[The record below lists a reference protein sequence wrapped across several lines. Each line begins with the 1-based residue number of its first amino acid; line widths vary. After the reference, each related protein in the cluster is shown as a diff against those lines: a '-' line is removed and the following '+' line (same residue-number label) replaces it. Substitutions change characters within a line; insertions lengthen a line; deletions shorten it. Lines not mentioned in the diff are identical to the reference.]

1 MAMQCC
7 LVIHMVLTFV
17 LYGAGSSLSAG
28 TAADLTTGAG
38 LQYKLQVLLSQRN
51 ERSSDPEFLVRLADI
66 YLDLGDD
73 VSIETSK
80 RRDAYEEGAKCARRA
95 IELRE
100 QNADAHY
107 LYAANLGSAAQLKGM
122 IASAL
127 TIHDL
132 KRHVTRALG
141 LNPNHAPALHM
152 MGMMLEELPWFLGGD
167 AEGALSYLRRAVA
180 ADPGSSHARLD
191 LAKAYIKR
199 KDPNT
204 ARRELETILQ
214 QPLPSDASVSD
225 RRHREEALQ
234 LRDSLRIS

>member
-1 MAMQCC
+1 MAMQCR
-7 LVIHMVLTFV
+7 LVIHMALTFV
-17 LYGAGSSLSAG
+17 LYWAGSFLSAG
-28 TAADLTTGAG
+28 TAADLTAGAG
-38 LQYKLQVLLSQRN
+38 LQHKLQVLLSQRN
-51 ERSSDPEFLVRLADI
+51 ERSSDPEFLVRLADT

-73 VSIETSK
+73 VSMETSK

-122 IASAL
+122 MASAL
-127 TIHDL
+127 AMQDL
-132 KRHVTRALG
+132 KHHVARALG

-167 AEGALSYLRRAVA
+167 VEGALSYLRRAVA
-180 ADPGSSHARLD
+180 ADPGYSHARLD

-199 KDPNT
+199 KDPST

-234 LRDSLRIS
+234 LLDSLRIS